1 MFSPKRF
8 RNFNTA
14 THGLA
19 NSNEM
24 KNLPYSNVHMKYR
37 RNISFRLRDESRN
50 KYYTRGRKN
59 IPFNYQNKRNSS
71 SSLIVVAIKIIFPKS
86 THDKSI
92 IPHTTLTDPSQ
103 LNISYSSSTINTP
116 PPIFHET
123 SRLTSFHPSFSP
135 LPPNRTR
142 IRKFSRVFHGRPRRK
157 WSCCEGIQGG
167 ERRNRYP
174 GRG

>member
-50 KYYTRGRKN
+50 KYYTRGRLQKKYTFQLLEQKEFFFLPYCCCHKN
-59 IPFNYQNKRNSS
+59 YF
-71 SSLIVVAIKIIFPKS
+71 
-86 THDKSI
+86 
-92 IPHTTLTDPSQ
+92 SQ
-103 LNISYSSSTINTP
+103 I
-116 PPIFHET
+116 
-123 SRLTSFHPSFSP
+123 HP
-135 LPPNRTR
+135 
-142 IRKFSRVFHGRPRRK
+142 
-157 WSCCEGIQGG
+157 
-167 ERRNRYP
+167 
-174 GRG
+174 